1 MNLPNKLTM
10 SRMALIILFLI
21 IYFIRQYIGES
32 YIYILGGIFL
42 IASITDFFDGYIARK
57 RNLITTFGKF
67 IDPLADKLLVIT
79 ALFVLSNIYAI
90 TGFTLSFWMPFWV
103 VLIIVVRELMV
114 TSIRLVAL
122 GDGKVVAASH
132 LGKYK
137 TFATMTMI
145 TYYFFLMPI
154 DTLIIQYIGI
164 SLVGISVLLTLIS
177 GIDYFIKNKSIIVK
191 SI

>member
-10 SRMALIILFLI
+10 SRMALIILFLM
-21 IYFIRQYIGES
+21 IYFLRSYVGS
-32 YIYILGGIFL
+32 AYIYILGAIFL
-42 IASITDFFDGYIARK
+42 VASITDFFDGYIARK
-57 RNLITTFGKF
+57 YNLVTTFGKF
-67 IDPLADKLLVIT
+67 IDPLADKLLVIS
-79 ALFVLSNIYAI
+79 ALFVLSDIHAVS
-90 TGFTLSFWMPFWV
+90 GFTLSFWMPFWV

-122 GDGKVVAASH
+122 GDGKIVAASH

-154 DTLIIQYIGI
+154 DTSIIQYIGI
-164 SLVGISVLLTLIS
+164 ALVGISLLLTIIS
-177 GIDYFIKNKSIIVK
+177 GIDYFVKNKSIIVK

>member
-10 SRMALIILFLI
+10 SRMAMIILFMI
-21 IYFIRQYIGES
+21 VYFLKSVIGSS
-32 YIYILGGIFL
+32 YIYILGVIFL
-42 IASITDFFDGYIARK
+42 IASITDFFDGYFARK
-57 RNLITTFGKF
+57 YKLITTFGKF
-67 IDPLADKLLVIT
+67 VDPLADKLLVIS
-79 ALFVLSNIYAI
+79 ALFVLSDIYAVN
-90 TGFTLSFWMPFWV
+90 GFSLSYWMPFWV
-103 VLIIVVRELMV
+103 VLIIVFRELLV

-154 DTLIIQYIGI
+154 DTLSIQYIGI
-164 SLVGISVLLTLIS
+164 GLVVISVLLTLIS